1 MSTKLIVIFATF
13 WNISPEAQHP
23 FQGPINNPLEAC
35 GWSDHRCSRDVW
47 RCARSNI
54 YKRPLGGTCTGYSRI
69 LEAVDETATV
79 GAEGRDTNRSESE
92 QGGRGARGRGRGGEN
107 PGPLQPRTLPRNL
120 IGPNGASTSIIN
132 RVQNINDTV
141 TVFQKLN

>member
-1 MSTKLIVIFATF
+1 MRT
-13 WNISPEAQHP
+13 
-23 FQGPINNPLEAC
+23 
-35 GWSDHRCSRDVW
+35 
-47 RCARSNI
+47 
-54 YKRPLGGTCTGYSRI
+54 
-69 LEAVDETATV
+69 
-79 GAEGRDTNRSESE
+79 SESE
-92 QGGRGARGRGRGGEN
+92 QGVGGKGKEEGVEEEEN